1 MWKKIEMCEGPY
13 RRLVAWLESVDQNS
27 AIVAQDGYDR
37 WAADECSVLEGIAE
51 YDLADIFLRCLVVE
65 GCGADRLVML
75 ELARRYLAEAH
86 PELEVT
92 ACR

>member
-1 MWKKIEMCEGPY
+1 MHSPWIRTEVHGAKAVPGSSYVWKKIEMCEGPY

-51 YDLADIFLRCLVVE
+51 YDLADIFLRLN
-65 GCGADRLVML
+65 G
-75 ELARRYLAEAH
+75 
-86 PELEVT
+86 
-92 ACR
+92 